1 MAIDVSM
8 WQGRLDAGERG
19 DTTRLFQVVRPL
31 GDDVRPGAPVLLG
44 FACDE
49 GVRRNQGRVGA
60 ALAPREVRRALANV
74 PAHGLPVLFDAGDV
88 ACPDERLEDAQ
99 RALGAAVQ
107 RLLARQA
114 RPVVIGGGH
123 EMAYGTYSG
132 LRAWLDA
139 RGDAG
144 RLLIVNFDAHFDL
157 RTTRPANSGT
167 PFDQIAMDCRAR
179 GVPFA
184 YSCLGVSRLS
194 NTPAL
199 FARAA
204 ELDVHYVQDFELQER
219 HLEQRAAELDR
230 QLAGA
235 DHVYLTIDMDV
246 LPASVAP
253 GVSAPAAY
261 GVPLAVIE
269 ELIKRV
275 QRSGKLRVADIAE
288 YNPTFDTDR
297 HTARVAAR
305 LAYQLICG

>member
-31 GDDVRPGAPVLLG
+31 GDDVPPGAPVLLG

-74 PAHGLPVLFDAGDV
+74 PAHGLPVLFDAGDIG
-88 ACPDERLEDAQ
+88 CPDERLEDAQ
-99 RALGAAVQ
+99 QALGAAVHA
-107 RLLARQA
+107 LLAQQA
-114 RPVVIGGGH
+114 RPVVVGGGH
-123 EMAYGTYSG
+123 EVAYGTYAG
-132 LRAWLDA
+132 LRAWLEA
-139 RGDAG
+139 RGDSG

-157 RTTRPANSGT
+157 RTARPANSGT
-167 PFDQIAMDCRAR
+167 PFDQIAVDCQAR
-179 GVPFA
+179 GAPFA
-184 YSCLGVSRLS
+184 YSCLGVSRLA
-194 NTPAL
+194 NTPGL

-204 ELDVHYVQDFELQER
+204 ELDVHYVQDFEMQER

-230 QLAGA
+230 RLAEA

-261 GVPLAVIE
+261 GVPLAVVE
-269 ELIKRV
+269 ELVKRV
-275 QRSGKLRVADIAE
+275 QRTGKLRVADIAE
-288 YNPTFDTDR
+288 YNPTFDVDR

-305 LAYQLICG
+305 LVYQLICG